1 MIARNIH
8 SQGKIMEEQTWGDEE
23 LWIVTAGE
31 PSSLQTPTGQK
42 TATKD
47 TNPYSTPSKTTV
59 SGEEVQTSRIKAETL
74 AVQMSQFMRV
84 ISHIFA
90 DAQRQTAPDSGLQ
103 LDEIKLAVEISGKGE
118 IKLLGT
124 GIETSGKGAIELKFK
139 RVDLPN
145 ISQPSESV

>member
-1 MIARNIH
+1 M
-8 SQGKIMEEQTWGDEE
+8 QEQNWGDEE

-31 PSSLQTPTGQK
+31 PSAPQTPTGQK
-42 TATKD
+42 SATRD
-47 TNPYSTPSKTTV
+47 FNPYSTPSKATV
-59 SGEEVQTSRIKAETL
+59 SGEEVQASRVKAETL
-74 AVQMSQFMRV
+74 AAQMSQFMRV
-84 ISHIFA
+84 ISRVFA

-139 RVDLPN
+139 RVDLPKL
-145 ISQPSESV
+145 SKPSESV